1 MIPESGITRRRQ
13 SKNVHRLP
21 FFLSRPIPRY
31 FSFCPVS
38 HLGACSQATNLVV
51 MHAFLINIRHV
62 KGSLSTSVLC
72 GRVLLFSSGKLDFPT
87 AAEKKTLYPCRE
99 RVATQGFRTEDF
111 SIPSVTASDASSM
124 ISKPVNLLSIQ
135 DEGMSKVMIEIKTTK
150 WHFYM
155 LILFSKISLH
165 NTTAID

>member
-1 MIPESGITRRRQ
+1 M
-13 SKNVHRLP
+13 
-21 FFLSRPIPRY
+21 
-31 FSFCPVS
+31 
-38 HLGACSQATNLVV
+38 
-51 MHAFLINIRHV
+51 
-62 KGSLSTSVLC
+62 LC

-87 AAEKKTLYPCRE
+87 AAEKKTLYPYRE